1 MLSIFGVSIVLYY
14 IVQMYHI
21 KFPQCSLPIHSA
33 DEAGGGGEALFGG
46 GGGWGLISIHFPDV
60 HEIVERIIF
69 FLYHY
74 I

>member
-1 MLSIFGVSIVLYY
+1 MGYVSGITYIVQIFFKMLSIFGVSIVLYY

-46 GGGWGLISIHFPDV
+46 GGVGA
-60 HEIVERIIF
+60 
-69 FLYHY
+69 
-74 I
+74 